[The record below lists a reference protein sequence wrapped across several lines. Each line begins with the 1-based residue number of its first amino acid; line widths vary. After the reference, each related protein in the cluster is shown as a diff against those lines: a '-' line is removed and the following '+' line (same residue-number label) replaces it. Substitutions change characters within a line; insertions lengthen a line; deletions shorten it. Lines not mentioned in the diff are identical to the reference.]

1 MKRKGVDSGEVRSRM
16 GIVGVRPPSIL
27 PPMIL
32 ERYDSIEVRGWGSA
46 NDMIPE
52 ELGRGGAGRRLRP
65 ERTATSGRRALVKE
79 DGEIADKGRRS
90 FLRRAERLRE
100 V

>member
-32 ERYDSIEVRGWGSA
+32 ERYDSRGVRERGSRSKA
-46 NDMIPE
+46 Q
-52 ELGRGGAGRRLRP
+52 A
-65 ERTATSGRRALVKE
+65 RTNG
-79 DGEIADKGRRS
+79 DQRS
-90 FLRRAERLRE
+90 AS
-100 V
+100 VG